1 LAARQEVKHGR
12 LFQDSARRW
21 SLTAAFILGALAV
34 FVAVIGKIGVVLDIR
49 GWRAVVVGVIG
60 GFFVCFAVSGFVL
73 VTVSA
78 PLSEPTSV
86 VSPPV
91 QTEVPPTPTSAP
103 HPTEKPAPTQPTDTP
118 MATVQPMAPTQP
130 PTASPTAKS
139 EGTEYVVLP
148 RQISENLAPVPGWH
162 LDVWSN
168 ASSVQVQGGC
178 ARLWR
183 DLSWKDGPRDYLLIC
198 DERRNLGDSPGWNDQ
213 IKEIEVECT
222 SENAVT
228 VTLWESANFT
238 GGQWQHTFY
247 AR

>member
-1 LAARQEVKHGR
+1 MVDFFKTLLEAG
-12 LFQDSARRW
+12 L
-21 SLTAAFILGALAV
+21 LTAAFILGALAV

-60 GFFVCFAVSGFVL
+60 GFFVCFAVLGFVL

-78 PLSEPTSV
+78 PPSEPASV
-86 VSPPV
+86 ISPPV

-103 HPTEKPAPTQPTDTP
+103 RSTT
-118 MATVQPMAPTQP
+118 
-130 PTASPTAKS
+130 KS

-148 RQISENLAPVPGWH
+148 RQVSEDLVPVPGWNV
-162 LDVWSN
+162 DVWSN

-183 DLSWKDGPRDYLLIC
+183 DLSWKDGPSDYLLIC
-198 DERRNLGDSPGWNDQ
+198 DERRNLEDSPGWNDQ

-238 GGQWQHTFY
+238 GGQWQHTFCV
-247 AR
+247 R